1 MKYERYNMDLE
12 DDISAQMM
20 NILANKKTKKK
31 KGKGKDGKKKE
42 NERKS

>member
-20 NILANKKTKKK
+20 NILANTKAKKK
-31 KGKGKDGKKKE
+31 KGMHS
-42 NERKS
+42 RIPFLFI